1 MDRTKTAVDLEIKDK
16 ITDKD
21 DKKRSNSGEFKKQDI
36 DAKIDIKVSKDEPV
50 FDGPIESGSVLT

>member
-36 DAKIDIKVSKDEPV
+36 DIKISNDVPII
-50 FDGPIESGSVLT
+50 DGPIESGSVLT